1 MQMGERPALQQC
13 QENDRLQPPGSNSL
27 TFATK
32 SVTNS
37 LPGRGPR
44 WQLHPNLRTFKENAA
59 AAESGQELPHA
70 VQQGARRRVSKTDDL
85 APIRSGDRPDMKL

>member
-32 SVTNS
+32 S
-37 LPGRGPR
+37 
-44 WQLHPNLRTFKENAA
+44 A
-59 AAESGQELPHA
+59 
-70 VQQGARRRVSKTDDL
+70 
-85 APIRSGDRPDMKL
+85 RSGRRGMFRPHHLKPQQREISIYSTAL

>member
-32 SVTNS
+32 SAQCRSAALAASRQLSHQETGHPRLWMMARVTNEKD
-37 LPGRGPR
+37 GYR
-44 WQLHPNLRTFKENAA
+44 E
-59 AAESGQELPHA
+59 
-70 VQQGARRRVSKTDDL
+70 
-85 APIRSGDRPDMKL
+85 

>member
-32 SVTNS
+32 SAHLGS
-37 LPGRGPR
+37 LDFSQRCPLIRVKLPSP
-44 WQLHPNLRTFKENAA
+44 WDPELRR
-59 AAESGQELPHA
+59 HH
-70 VQQGARRRVSKTDDL
+70 
-85 APIRSGDRPDMKL
+85 

>member
-32 SVTNS
+32 SDTAG
-37 LPGRGPR
+37 L
-44 WQLHPNLRTFKENAA
+44 
-59 AAESGQELPHA
+59 
-70 VQQGARRRVSKTDDL
+70 VQFSNQMMPV
-85 APIRSGDRPDMKL
+85 